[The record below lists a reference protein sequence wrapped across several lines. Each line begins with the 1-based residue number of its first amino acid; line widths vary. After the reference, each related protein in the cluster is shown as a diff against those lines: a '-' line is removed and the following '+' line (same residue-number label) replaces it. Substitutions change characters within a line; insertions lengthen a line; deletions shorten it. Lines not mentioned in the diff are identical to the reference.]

1 MTQEQIEKQIKN
13 LQQKKKELQKKDRE
27 KLKKTSAKNDSK
39 ILALMK
45 LFYDELSEEKLIN
58 FLFDAIQK
66 KYPEK
71 IEKAEKILNKK

>member
-27 KLKKTSAKNDSK
+27 KLKKISAKNDSK
-39 ILALMK
+39 ILALTK

>member
-1 MTQEQIEKQIKN
+1 MTNEQIEKKIKE
-13 LQQKKKELQKKDRE
+13 LKQKQKEQQKKEKE
-27 KLKKTSAKNDSK
+27 KLKKISAKNDSK
-39 ILALMK
+39 ILALTK

-71 IEKAEKILNKK
+71 IEKAKKIIDKK